1 LIPVLSVVVP
11 VFALILAGFIAGK
24 TGKLGPNASTEINRF
39 VVWLALP
46 AQLFNFTANSDWQ
59 TLWQPGF
66 IIAFS
71 AGCFAVF
78 IALLLYRWYN
88 TRDWAAAS
96 FTGLSGSYSNTGY
109 MGIPLCLLAL
119 GDSGLA
125 PAVIATLV
133 VVCGLFALAI
143 VFIEFGKQSHKPWYE
158 IIGIVLG
165 SLVKN
170 PLLVSPV
177 AGVAWSASG
186 LQMLEPAQQFLSFL
200 AAAASPCAL
209 VSIGLF
215 LMQKSDGKVSG
226 VWSLTFIKLIVQPG
240 VAWLVAGP
248 ILGLPLF
255 WVQAAVLMS
264 ALPTGTGPFML
275 AQYYQ
280 ADGSAISRVVLQTT
294 LGSILTLSLIIWWI
308 NQTS

>member
-1 LIPVLSVVVP
+1 MI
-11 VFALILAGFIAGK
+11 
-24 TGKLGPNASTEINRF
+24 
-39 VVWLALP
+39 
-46 AQLFNFTANSDWQ
+46 
-59 TLWQPGF
+59 
-66 IIAFS
+66 
-71 AGCFAVF
+71 
-78 IALLLYRWYN
+78 
-88 TRDWAAAS
+88 
-96 FTGLSGSYSNTGY
+96 
-109 MGIPLCLLAL
+109 
-119 GDSGLA
+119 
-125 PAVIATLV
+125 
-133 VVCGLFALAI
+133 
-143 VFIEFGKQSHKPWYE
+143 
-158 IIGIVLG
+158 
-165 SLVKN
+165 
-170 PLLVSPV
+170 
-177 AGVAWSASG
+177 
-186 LQMLEPAQQFLSFL
+186 EPAQQFLSFL

-294 LGSILTLSLIIWWI
+294 LGSIVTLSMIIWWI
-308 NQTS
+308 NQTA